1 MHSRIM
7 HVDMDAFFASVEQAR
22 NPALLGKALI
32 IGGDKTDSRGVVS
45 TASYEARK
53 YGVHSA
59 MSLAE
64 AKRLCPNGIFM
75 RGNYQHYAEVSR
87 EVRSVLDTV
96 SPLVEMAS
104 IDEAYVDVTGSQRIF
119 GGDDGIA
126 RYVKS
131 EIRKRT
137 GVPCTVAIT
146 PNKLV
151 SKIASS
157 EGKPD
162 GYVCVKAGGEAT
174 YLRPLVIGKLPGIGP
189 KTQQSLEAKGFKT
202 LGQLAALPTQRAV
215 ALLGPGGYALQRR
228 ARGESSAQVVTEW
241 IPKSIGRE
249 TTFGTD
255 LLDWPRIEGI
265 LAYLTERTM
274 HALRAKRM
282 EARCVTLKV
291 RYKDFSTYT
300 FAKTL
305 PGSTCVDRD
314 VTEALEKLLPNAK
327 ERRAPV
333 RLIGVSL
340 SELNYNQ
347 HQLLLFDPSS
357 ADKWER
363 LLHSMDEVRDRYGF
377 QFLRFG
383 KSTTLGRDIRLAT
396 PALSQ

>member
-1 MHSRIM
+1 MHPRIM
-7 HVDMDAFFASVEQAR
+7 HVDMDAFFASVEQVLD
-22 NPALLGKALI
+22 PALLGKALI
-32 IGGDKTDSRGVVS
+32 IGGDKSDTRGVVS

-59 MSLAE
+59 MPLAE
-64 AKRLCPNGIFM
+64 AKRLCPDGIFM
-75 RGNYQHYAEVSR
+75 RGNYLHYAEVSR

-131 EIRKRT
+131 EVRKRT

-151 SKIASS
+151 AKIASN

-162 GYVCVKAGGEAT
+162 GYVCIKAGEEAA
-174 YLRPLVIGKLPGIGP
+174 YLRPLTIGKLPGIGP

-202 LGQLAALPTQRAV
+202 LGQLASLPSDEIV

-228 ARGESSAQVVTEW
+228 ARGESSSVVVTEW
-241 IPKSIGRE
+241 VQKSIGRE
-249 TTFGTD
+249 TTFATD
-255 LLDWPRIEGI
+255 LLDWRRIEGI

-305 PGSTCVDRD
+305 PVPTCVDRD
-314 VTEALEKLLPNAK
+314 VSEALEKLLPNAK
-327 ERRAPV
+327 ERPAPV
-333 RLIGVSL
+333 RLIGISL
-340 SELNYNQ
+340 SQLNYDQ
-347 HQLLLFDPSS
+347 HQLQLFDLTN

-363 LLHSMDEVRDRYGF
+363 VLHSMDQVRDRHGF

-383 KSTTLGRDIRLAT
+383 KSTTLGRDVRLAT
-396 PALSQ
+396 PALSR